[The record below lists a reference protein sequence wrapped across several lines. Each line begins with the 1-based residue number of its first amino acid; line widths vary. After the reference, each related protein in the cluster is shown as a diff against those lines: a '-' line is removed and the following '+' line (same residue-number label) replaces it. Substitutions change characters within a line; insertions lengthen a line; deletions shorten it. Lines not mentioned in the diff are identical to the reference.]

1 MYTAAID
8 CPSTPG
14 FFQHDNWKNLVYNRR
29 VSTFV
34 PCARCNIHGP
44 SGAASGFGRC
54 LVTEVLARGDRVIA
68 TSRSLEAFKS
78 LEGTN
83 DNLRLLQLDVTD
95 GPEIIKTK
103 MAEAVAFFGGL
114 DVIVNNAGVNFLGF
128 LKREALHIYAN
139 NSTSASLGQVMDVTT
154 AALPYL
160 RAQREGT
167 IVIIGSRSAWTPE
180 IPGMGS
186 YASAKA
192 AVHALAEAFSGELAH
207 LNIRVLLVE
216 PSAFRTGIFT
226 ATGGLDGLKR
236 EDGIADYDLPR
247 KRTLGFIS
255 NAPPPA
261 GDPVRAMRAVVDI
274 VKGEGVAA
282 GKPWPTYLVLGRD
295 AEKAILSKTEKL
307 KTHLEEWTEVV
318 RGVEFDAEP

>member
-1 MYTAAID
+1 MTTTGKTWFI
-8 CPSTPG
+8 T
-14 FFQHDNWKNLVYNRR
+14 
-29 VSTFV
+29 
-34 PCARCNIHGP
+34 
-44 SGAASGFGRC
+44 GASSGFGRC
-54 LVTEVLARGDRVIA
+54 LVTEVLGRGDRVIA
-68 TSRSLEAFKS
+68 TSRSLEALKA

-83 DNLRLLQLDVTD
+83 ENLRLLQLDVTD

-103 MAEAVAFFGGL
+103 MAEAATFFGGL
-114 DVIVNNAGVNFLGF
+114 DVIVNNAGANFTGILEEGGSAF
-128 LKREALHIYAN
+128 LRKQFDVCVF
-139 NSTSASLGQVMDVTT
+139 GVMDVTT

-160 RAQREGT
+160 RAQKEGT
-167 IVIIGSRSAWTPE
+167 IVIIGSRSAWAPE
-180 IPGMGS
+180 IPGIGS
-186 YASAKA
+186 YGSAKA

-216 PSAFRTGIFT
+216 PSAFRTGMLG
-226 ATGGLDGLKR
+226 ASGAMDGLKR

-247 KRTLGFIS
+247 KRTLDFIS
-255 NAPPPA
+255 SHPPPA
-261 GDPVRAMRAVVDI
+261 GDPVKAMAAVVDT
-274 VKGEGVAA
+274 VKGQGVAA